1 MPRSQAPAGVPVF
14 PVSPPRPRP
23 RRLSSPRL
31 RCPASCRS
39 RSDGGRA
46 RGSFCPCC
54 FASAERKDNFLII
67 SAFNGTGKAH
77 FLPRAK
83 YIASFTVLPLPV
95 PKRQASPGSDA
106 ARAAAPQPLGHAA
119 ARERVA
125 STPGTRPTPV
135 PVPRGTTSRT
145 TLLRGVSFLR
155 TAACDPG
162 SAGSG
167 TCPAPWLSLPTHTFT
182 FSALPPQPS
191 PFPNPLPALPAGL
204 AYPRRGSGASTDLSL
219 Q

>member
-1 MPRSQAPAGVPVF
+1 MEREKHISCPALNISRPSPCCRFPYPSGRRAPGPTLPAQ
-14 PVSPPRPRP
+14 PPRNP
-23 RRLSSPRL
+23 S
-31 RCPASCRS
+31 
-39 RSDGGRA
+39 
-46 RGSFCPCC
+46 
-54 FASAERKDNFLII
+54 
-67 SAFNGTGKAH
+67 
-77 FLPRAK
+77 
-83 YIASFTVLPLPV
+83 VMPLPV
-95 PKRQASPGSDA
+95 RGSLPP
-106 ARAAAPQPLGHAA
+106 RGHGP
-119 ARERVA
+119 RR
-125 STPGTRPTPV
+125 V

-155 TAACDPG
+155 TAACKPG

-182 FSALPPQPS
+182 FSALPPQPP